1 MAKLVDAWD
10 LKSPVRKDV
19 PVRFRL
25 RAPNKSGACMR
36 FFMQAL
42 CFCSA
47 TLKAVPQFFIFA
59 PPLAYCQSTKI
70 QDIPAT
76 AKPLAP
82 HARNGIANP
91 LNMAAISGARCNRIA
106 IGTHRCVRESRKSH
120 AGYFP
125 SLGVLPNHQTNP
137 IEYDF
142 VLCTWSHPRLG
153 THSLPRYAG
162 RIL

>member
-1 MAKLVDAWD
+1 MG
-10 LKSPVRKDV
+10 LKIPRSKG
-19 PVRFRL
+19 
-25 RAPNKSGACMR
+25 RAGSIPASGTKQIKGLHEILHAGPL
-36 FFMQAL
+36 FF
-42 CFCSA
+42 
-47 TLKAVPQFFIFA
+47 VPQFFIFA

-106 IGTHRCVRESRKSH
+106 IDAHRCVRESRKSH